1 VLGFTA
7 PMFAVILAAVVLKE
21 KVGWVRWSAVIL
33 GLAGI
38 LVIAGPNQSHLPL
51 FGIAVGV
58 GAAFMVAVIA
68 IQLRDLGRT
77 EQPLTVVFWFSA
89 SPRRCWPCSC
99 CAPASTMTR
108 RTG

>member
-1 VLGFTA
+1 
-7 PMFAVILAAVVLKE
+7 MFAVILAALVLKE

-77 EQPLTVVFWFSA
+77 EEPLTVVFWFSA
-89 SPRRCWPCSC
+89 HLAGAGPVPAAHRRP
-99 CAPASTMTR
+99 P
-108 RTG
+108 